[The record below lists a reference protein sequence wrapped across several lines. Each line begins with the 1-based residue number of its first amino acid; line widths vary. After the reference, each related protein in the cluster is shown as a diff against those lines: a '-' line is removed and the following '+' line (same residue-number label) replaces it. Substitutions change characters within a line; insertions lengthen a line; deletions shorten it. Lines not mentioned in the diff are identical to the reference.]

1 MEATMLRVMKIFV
14 LFVLL
19 TSIGENR
26 SQLIINPNKVTDP
39 GKIWLQDSTLFVNDR
54 YRGVHIFDISDP
66 ANTKRLSFIRITN
79 NVDIAVKNNALYA
92 DSMGGLMIYNI
103 SQLTNPKL
111 VRSIPNTCSYF
122 QNYSGGST
130 IEGDKTFSCHGCITE
145 KQPDSYT
152 ALPGSGSGGS
162 MARFTI
168 IGDFLYTLRF
178 SQIKVFSITNP
189 LNPDQVGD
197 VWTRWDIETIFPVPD
212 RELLFLGGS
221 SGIYAYSIT
230 NRIMPLQIGQLT
242 HARSYDPVVVQSNY
256 AYVTLR
262 EGNFSEGPSSRFEIV
277 DITDITNMVVKKV
290 IGMDAPYGLAVQGDY
305 AYVCDGFDG
314 LEVFNVADPVNASKI
329 TSLQG
334 YNGYD
339 VILSGNLLILT
350 GNDGIILYN
359 ISNPIDPVMIA
370 KLE

>member
-1 MEATMLRVMKIFV
+1 MLRVMKIFL

-19 TSIGENR
+19 TGVGARKSR
-26 SQLIINPNKVTDP
+26 LIIDPNKVTEP
-39 GKIWLQDSTLFVNDR
+39 GKIWLQGSTLYVNDR
-54 YRGVHIFDISDP
+54 YRGVHIFDVSDP
-66 ANTKRLSFIRITN
+66 ANAKRLSFIRITN

-130 IEGDKTFSCHGCITE
+130 IEGDTTFSCHGCITE
-145 KQPDSYT
+145 KQPDSYV
-152 ALPGSGSGGS
+152 AFPGSGSGGS
-162 MARFTI
+162 MARFAI
-168 IGDFLYTLRF
+168 VGDFLYSLRY
-178 SQIKVFSITNP
+178 SKITVFSITNT
-189 LNPDQVGD
+189 LNPDQVGY
-197 VWTRWDIETIFPVPD
+197 VWASWDIETIFPVPD

-230 NRIMPLQIGQLT
+230 NRSMPLQIGQLT

-262 EGNFSEGPSSRFEIV
+262 DGNFTEGPSSRFEIV
-277 DITDITNMVVKKV
+277 DIADIKNMQV
-290 IGMDAPYGLAVQGDY
+290 IKIFGMDAPFGLAVQGNY
-305 AYVCDGFDG
+305 AYVCDGYDG

-329 TSLQG
+329 TRLQG